1 MPRTASRVAFA
12 GRALIEGRCKLYVR
26 TKPMFQT
33 SVMVTL
39 LFLTA
44 SGAADK
50 SLPQMRMTPVEIQA
64 STVEDNQ
71 TGGSG
76 VAGGHRKVLFGDPMK
91 PGFYSILL
99 FVPAQATIQAH
110 SHRDDR

>member
-1 MPRTASRVAFA
+1 
-12 GRALIEGRCKLYVR
+12 
-26 TKPMFQT
+26 MFKT

-50 SLPQMRMTPVEIQA
+50 SLPQMRMTPAEIQA

-76 VAGGHRKVLFGDPMK
+76 VAGGHRKVLFGASLGEWNGARADNADNVLRL
-91 PGFYSILL
+91 GVSAGYTF
-99 FVPAQATIQAH
+99 
-110 SHRDDR
+110 